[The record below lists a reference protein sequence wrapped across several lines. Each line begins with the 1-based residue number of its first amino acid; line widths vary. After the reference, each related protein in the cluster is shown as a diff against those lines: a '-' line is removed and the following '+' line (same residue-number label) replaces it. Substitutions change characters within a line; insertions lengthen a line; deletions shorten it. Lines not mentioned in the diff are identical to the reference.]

1 LLQLLVAAPYGAN
14 ERSGSNA
21 GVRGFLVGVMFWGF
35 AIGPCYLATFCVIV
49 RGSLHWRFALSIPI
63 TVGVS
68 VGAAFVPV
76 GDSMLGFLSIWLV
89 TGAGA
94 ISLCVALI
102 NLPLCAT
109 HEHLQLDA
117 NFHVPYCALVFGF
130 FGVLITHVELT
141 RRSSIM
147 AIGLVLP
154 IGCLGA
160 ESMYNQI
167 VKRTCSLYYYEPKSA
182 SGGGFRGGLA
192 VECRVALASSFP
204 AAETVP
210 RHRCASRLLLGWNQ
224 RCRRC

>member
-1 LLQLLVAAPYGAN
+1 
-14 ERSGSNA
+14 
-21 GVRGFLVGVMFWGF
+21 MIWGF
-35 AIGPCYLATFCVIV
+35 AIGPCYLATFCVFV

-76 GDSMLGFLSIWLV
+76 GDSMLGFLPIWLV

-102 NLPLCAT
+102 NLRLCAT

-167 VKRTCSLYYYEPKSA
+167 VKRTCSLYYYEPKSVYMAIALSDEPGHDELPEFPPPAWGYRGRIWKLYSA
-182 SGGGFRGGLA
+182 SG
-192 VECRVALASSFP
+192 CVAGKF
-204 AAETVP
+204 
-210 RHRCASRLLLGWNQ
+210 
-224 RCRRC
+224 